1 MVIRA
6 DPLCSWH
13 YMLGDANVPA
23 KAFKVS
29 LDGVGGYYDLCEE
42 CDSALLGPFRAMH
55 AAKLVRAVR
64 IEPLPEG
71 WVASAAWPDAPSS
84 AAQPGALLDR
94 GKRLAI
100 NGAPVGKRVNNG
112 GARKNPGPLP
122 KSRNFLCP
130 VAWCK
135 HEGFGSLPGVT
146 EHVQRHHPG
155 LELKH
160 LMRQVKECGLCPEPD
175 RKVRNTQ
182 WMGQHVAAVHPE
194 LVPPSTGTGTKIKGH
209 ALLLVSTVRRSGD
222 PHGTLK
228 GMDEYALSVKS
239 AETPEP
245 QPAQG
250 ISVDDQADDQLFVA
264 R

>member
-71 WVASAAWPDAPSS
+71 WVASDAWPDAPSS

-94 GKRLAI
+94 SKRLAI
-100 NGAPVGKRVNNG
+100 NGAQVGKRAKNG
-112 GARKNPGPLP
+112 GARPGSGRP
-122 KSRNFLCP
+122 KSNRFRCP
-130 VAWCK
+130 VAWCN
-135 HEGFGSLPGVT
+135 HPGVNT
-146 EHVQRHHPG
+146 HSGISWHVSHAHRG
-155 LELKH
+155 LTVPALSAKIT
-160 LMRQVKECGLCPEPD
+160 QCGLCEATITD
-175 RKVRNTQ
+175 ATHLGR
-182 WMGQHVAAVHPE
+182 HAAGAHGNDHDFPPKGAA
-194 LVPPSTGTGTKIKGH
+194 LVLIG
-209 ALLLVSTVRRSGD
+209 LLRRTGD

-228 GMDEYALSVKS
+228 AMDEYALSVKS

-245 QPAQG
+245 QPAQA
-250 ISVDDQADDQLFVA
+250 IAVDDQADDQLFVA